1 MGSQSETLAIYIKIT
16 YLNKELWNI
25 FQYQPQWA
33 QLCQHVWASRNI
45 SVHFQIKYLASF
57 LSPYQI
63 HILKTRK
70 NDVFDEGKRYFCFSK
85 HCDHN
90 ARNEKGRN
98 LTDSVSGSPTTLY
111 KKHQTEQHYDCRLG
125 TADCGQRIQ
134 VHTSVKKLFCP
145 YSNS

>member
-1 MGSQSETLAIYIKIT
+1 MLYQNYLLEQRTVEYLSVKKPILGARMRATVSACLSLEKYFCSFSNKISCVISESI
-16 YLNKELWNI
+16 
-25 FQYQPQWA
+25 PD
-33 QLCQHVWASRNI
+33 
-45 SVHFQIKYLASF
+45 
-57 LSPYQI
+57 PY
-63 HILKTRK
+63 
-70 NDVFDEGKRYFCFSK
+70 FEDEGKRYFCFSK

-90 ARNEKGRN
+90 ARNENGRN